1 VKEFERKQ
9 LLERVRREGATVG
22 ASIPDEI
29 EVQGETV
36 DLREFV
42 FEIGRR
48 DTVPPGERER
58 VETAKR
64 NLRRERLQRVQRIED
79 GDITREEGEALVESV
94 VGIDRALNAL
104 EDLGPVDLEGEVQRQ
119 EAADRKRWMRFLR
132 QALGHEES
140 SGRSRGRGGDPGRGG
155 GRGQGR

>member
-9 LLERVRREGATVG
+9 LLERVNREGATVG

-42 FEIGRR
+42 FEIKRR

-79 GDITREEGEALVESV
+79 GDVTREEGEALVESV

-104 EDLGPVDLEGEVQRQ
+104 ESLGPVDLEGEMERQ
-119 EAADRKRWMRFLR
+119 EAADRKRWMKFLR

-140 SGRSRGRGGDPGRGG
+140 SSRSRGRGR
-155 GRGQGR
+155 